1 MMVAL
6 FVFAWLVWPI
16 AVDATL
22 IAYPQIPGQGLSA
35 VYSMTVNGTNIPVT
49 YYDSFS
55 NEALDGPP
63 RKTAIAWFAHDGT
76 ADVVVTVNATI
87 STYTLAPTAKAPSA
101 TPSGATLSFT
111 MNAQRKLIL
120 HHVNALNEDL
130 LIFGDALENNAPT
143 CCSSTVLSVV
153 ATYGADPTGAASAVS
168 AFNTGITAVS
178 ALGGGGVL
186 YVPTG
191 TYKIDATVNLKSNVY
206 LYLEAGATLNM
217 ASGSFTTVT
226 GFLALDTVNLTIGGR
241 GYIQGNGASALG
253 YTWIMHTR
261 DDTNTIIRDVM
272 FFNGRTTPLRFAGP
286 TNAMINNVKILARP
300 PSLSDGIDLES
311 FQTITITDSFVYS
324 TDDSH
329 AIGAGANPWAVARSS
344 DNLSVTNSL
353 YYGVN
358 IFSVNPIV
366 GVDHIK
372 NIFVNNVD
380 FADVRL
386 LFAIFPMGGTNV
398 EDVTLCNLT
407 AGNVGIRPFTVEIVD
422 CTSWGPQNCGAPMG
436 VMGHMTNLKIDTVT
450 IASYGAEQS
459 RFHDFLSAPNSFMD
473 IANFNHV
480 VINSTLVTNAATAN
494 LSIIGDVTNVTYTDG
509 PIVSVCALSTGAPM
523 KGSKGLALF

>member
-1 MMVAL
+1 MKWLLCLWLLLVPIDAL
-6 FVFAWLVWPI
+6 
-16 AVDATL
+16 ATL
-22 IAYPQIPGQGLSA
+22 VAYPQIPGQGLST

-55 NEALDGPP
+55 NEAVDGPP
-63 RKTAIAWFAHDGT
+63 RKTAIAWFAHDV
-76 ADVVVTVNATI
+76 AANVVVTVSQTV
-87 STYTLAPTAKAPSA
+87 STYTLAPTTKAPSS
-101 TPSGATLSFT
+101 TPSGTTISWT
-111 MNAQRKLIL
+111 MGSQRKLIL
-120 HHVNALNEDL
+120 HHVNSLNEDL
-130 LIFGDALENNAPT
+130 IILGDALESGQPT
-143 CCSSTVLSVV
+143 CCSATVQSLV

-168 AFNTGITAVS
+168 ALNTGSTTLNAS
-178 ALGGGGVL
+178 GGGVL

-191 TYKIDATVNLKSNVY
+191 IYKIDATVNLKSNVH
-206 LYLEAGATLNM
+206 LYLEPGATLNM

-226 GFLALDTVNLTIGGR
+226 GFLALDVTNMTISGR
-241 GYIQGNGASALG
+241 GYIQGNGATALG
-253 YTWIMHTR
+253 YTWIMHTK
-261 DDTNTIIRDVM
+261 DDTNTVIRDVM

-286 TNAMINNVKILARP
+286 TNATITNVKILARP

-311 FQTITITDSFVYS
+311 FQTVTITDSFVYS

-329 AIGAGANPWAVARSS
+329 AIGAGANPWGVARSS
-344 DNLSVTNSL
+344 DNLRITNSL

-372 NIFVNNVD
+372 NILVNNTD
-380 FADVRL
+380 FSNVRL
-386 LFAIFPMGGTNV
+386 VFAIHPMGGTNV

-407 AGNVGIRPFTVEIVD
+407 VGNVGIRPFTVEIVD

-436 VMGHMTNLKIDTVT
+436 VMGHMTNLRLDNIT
-450 IASYGAEQS
+450 IGTIGSEQS

-473 IANFNHV
+473 VANFNHV
-480 VINSTLVTNAATAN
+480 ILNGTLATNATTAN

-509 PIVSVCALSTGAPM
+509 ALTSACVLSAGVH
-523 KGSKGLALF
+523 KGGSKGLGLF